1 MAQEEEGRYS
11 YGQSWVDRRGRA
23 CRRRRHAT
31 VFHVFE
37 NEFPTPT
44 QYEGDVYPSA
54 FHAFQAARY
63 AAELR
68 APLRAADPGGG
79 RAMSVH
85 EARVYGARTDLPIMP
100 TFLARREEI
109 MRAILRGKF
118 QTNAK
123 MLAALL
129 RTGARQLVYDSACP
143 MWGSSANKHG
153 ELLAAVRDELRVEV
167 EQLLEAAQASEAV
180 EAEEEAV
187 EAEEAEEESPVDGF
201 EAVEAEEEAE
211 AEEAVE
217 PHSTMADADQR
228 GADANEAPT

>member
-1 MAQEEEGRYS
+1 MEEEGRYC

-37 NEFPTPT
+37 NEFPAPT
-44 QYEGDVYPSA
+44 VYEGDVYPSA

-63 AAELR
+63 ASELR

-85 EARVYGARTDLPIMP
+85 EARVYGARTDLPITP
-100 TFLARREEI
+100 TFLARRQEI

-129 RTGARQLVYDSACP
+129 RTGTRQLVYDSACP

-167 EQLLEAAQASEAV
+167 EQLLEAAQAEQSPVAEVEGAVEVETEGEAETV
-180 EAEEEAV
+180 EAEGD
-187 EAEEAEEESPVDGF
+187 ESDDF
-201 EAVEAEEEAE
+201 EAVEA
-211 AEEAVE
+211 V
-217 PHSTMADADQR
+217 
-228 GADANEAPT
+228 